1 VSKILL
7 LLLFF
12 FTSLVAQKVLYLSY
26 SDVPKRVIKGEV
38 FTITIKSLSTMEDL
52 EEIQYD
58 FSQQSGVEV
67 LNDTPHREKKGKYF
81 YDTFYL
87 IATTET
93 AKTPD
98 IQATLVA
105 DEEYEPSFLSGMSLD
120 IFSLNPPKNFSN
132 IIADNFELIE
142 YKTTAYDHEHNIIV
156 FVAQADNS
164 AIEKMHFKE
173 VFKQGIESVKK
184 SYTHSKITYFI
195 VVDKKIENFSFSY
208 FNLQKNKFLTVSIP
222 VIVDEDRV
230 TTQTDLKPQDQ
241 SHDEIKIILAMA
253 ATGVFTILILWRKKY
268 SYLILLLVPV
278 AYIVYMNKPS
288 EKICIKTGAKI
299 RLLPVYN
306 GTIFETTS
314 KESDFVQDGTVGDFI
329 KIELP
334 NEQIGWV
341 KNEDTCTR

>member
-1 VSKILL
+1 MSKILL
-7 LLLFF
+7 LLLLL

-26 SDVPKRVIKGEV
+26 SDVPKRVIKGEI
-38 FTITIKSLSTMEDL
+38 FTITLKSLSTIEDL

-58 FSQQSGVEV
+58 FSQQNGIEV
-67 LNDTPHREKKGKYF
+67 LNDTPNREKKGKYF

-87 IATTET
+87 IATTPT

-105 DEEYEPSFLSGMSLD
+105 DDEYESAFLSGMNLD
-120 IFSLNPPKNFSN
+120 VVSLNPPKNFSN
-132 IIADNFELIE
+132 IIADNFELVE
-142 YKTTAYDHEHNIIV
+142 YRTTAYDHDHNIIV

-164 AIEKMHFKE
+164 AIEKMRFKD
-173 VFKQGIESVKK
+173 VYKQGTESVKK
-184 SYTHSKITYFI
+184 SYTHAKITYFI

-208 FNLQKNKFLTVSIP
+208 FNVKKNKFLTVSIP
-222 VIVDEDRV
+222 VVVDADRV

-241 SHDEIKIILAMA
+241 SHDKIKIVA
-253 ATGVFTILILWRKKY
+253 AIAVVLLLTFFILWRKKY
-268 SYLILLLVPV
+268 RYFVLVFIPL

-288 EKICIKTGAKI
+288 EEICIKEGAKI

-314 KESDFVQDGTVGDFI
+314 KESNFIQDGRVGDFI
-329 KIELP
+329 KVELP

-341 KNEDTCTR
+341 KHEDTCSR